1 MLFAGLGGPLG
12 VSAVLSLENKHPHL
26 TVHWADVSTALGL
39 VLFPS
44 LLPHHME
51 NQLTVLKILLDKQG
65 FFSPTSCIYTKSNKQ
80 SNPNAEHI
88 LLCFW
93 SFLNQ
98 TQGFI
103 HIR

>member
-12 VSAVLSLENKHPHL
+12 VSAVLNLENKHLHL

-51 NQLTVLKILLDKQG
+51 NQLTVLKILLDKQV
-65 FFSPTSCIYTKSNKQ
+65 FFPPTSCIYAKTSKQ
-80 SNPNAEHI
+80 K
-88 LLCFW
+88 
-93 SFLNQ
+93 
-98 TQGFI
+98 
-103 HIR
+103 